1 MVLHNITKKQITMK
15 HYFEFGNETD
25 VYFGIDADTIKD
37 AIQQALD
44 NVYDTWADELEHNQA
59 LTSFDAITRI
69 YDCDCDK
76 DLPTQYLEQFKL
88 NLDYTEY
95 EVKQNHG
102 WSEQDDLKNE
112 WHQELDNQI
121 QQELMQYSY

>member
-1 MVLHNITKKQITMK
+1 MK

-25 VYFGIDADTIKD
+25 VYFGIDADTIGD

-44 NVYDTWADELEHNQA
+44 NVYDTWAVELEYNQA
-59 LTSFDAITRI
+59 LTSFHAITRI
-69 YDCDCDK
+69 YDCDSDK

-102 WSEQDDLKNE
+102 WSEQDDLKSE